1 MIIKRK
7 RKNLNE
13 TFSPQNICHVSTHF
27 YKYVIYIMKYTNTQ
41 KTPGVIL
48 HIDCI
53 NLLSFQQIT
62 HQKIK
67 KRYFV
72 GYNVMSV

>member
-41 KTPGVIL
+41 KTPRCDIAYRLYKPVA
-48 HIDCI
+48 
-53 NLLSFQQIT
+53 LST
-62 HQKIK
+62 DYAPK
-67 KRYFV
+67 
-72 GYNVMSV
+72 N